1 MNNYFVLDGLS
12 LFFTLILAVVAF
24 SVVIY
29 QGKQS
34 WKYNLIFVLFVL
46 SMLGAILSNHLGL
59 TWVFVEATTL
69 TSAYLILRHNDKNS
83 LEATWK
89 YVFLCSIGISLAFV
103 GIILLLIASEGVNS
117 LFFNDL
123 YANATIINPFWLK
136 LSFIF
141 TLIGFGTKVGLAPV
155 HSWLPDAHA
164 EAPSPISAM
173 LSATLLNSAFLVIIR
188 LYKLMQLAGVGES
201 AQKLLLCMGFLS
213 LFVTAVYLFRIAN
226 YKRMLAYSSIE
237 NMGIIA
243 IGVALGGVGTFAA
256 AIHLAAHSLIKSA
269 FFLTSGNV
277 LKLYS
282 TKEVAEVHGI
292 IQRDKLTG
300 WLWIICA
307 ALVVAIPPSPLF
319 ISEFLMI
326 LEMFYAKHHF
336 LIILFVVLLT
346 VVMYGILRAVIKT
359 ALGDDVLQEQK
370 VKKLSF
376 NKYMPQIILISIVLL
391 IGLYCPH
398 WLGKLFTE
406 AASWM

>member
-1 MNNYFVLDGLS
+1 MHNYFVLDGLN
-12 LFFTLILAVVAF
+12 LFFTLILLVVATC
-24 SVVIY
+24 VAIY

-34 WKYNLIFVLFVL
+34 WKFNLIFALFIL
-46 SMLGAILSNHLGL
+46 SMLGAMLSNHLGL

-103 GIILLLIASEGVNS
+103 GIILLLIASEGLNS

-123 YANATIINPFWLK
+123 YANANLINPFWLK

-164 EAPSPISAM
+164 EAPSPVSAM

-188 LYKLMQLAGVGES
+188 LFKLMQLAGVGAS

-243 IGVALGGVGTFAA
+243 IGIALGGVGTFAA
-256 AIHLAAHSLIKSA
+256 AIHLAAHSFIKSA
-269 FFLTSGNV
+269 FFLTS
-277 LKLYS
+277 
-282 TKEVAEVHGI
+282 I
-292 IQRDKLTG
+292 
-300 WLWIICA
+300 
-307 ALVVAIPPSPLF
+307 
-319 ISEFLMI
+319 
-326 LEMFYAKHHF
+326 
-336 LIILFVVLLT
+336 
-346 VVMYGILRAVIKT
+346 
-359 ALGDDVLQEQK
+359 
-370 VKKLSF
+370 
-376 NKYMPQIILISIVLL
+376 
-391 IGLYCPH
+391 
-398 WLGKLFTE
+398 
-406 AASWM
+406 